1 MNAVCRLKAVARDVI
16 SKKFVISFETDVLP
30 NDIDMLSGC
39 DLDVTARKH
48 RKKRSL
54 NANNYF
60 HKLASL
66 IAEKTNQSLTE
77 CKNQLIAEY
86 GQIDT
91 DIKTIILDDEIDWR
105 KVESLHLRP
114 STATKVL
121 DNGKLYRVYFVMRG
135 SHTYNTLEMSR
146 LIDATVAEA
155 KELNIETMTPK
166 EIERMMQAWENR
178 GK

>member
-1 MNAVCRLKAVARDVI
+1 MVGKLKSISRDITTNDYIVSFAVRQLSPELPALTDKEIEITAKRYHAR
-16 SKKFVISFETDVLP
+16 
-30 NDIDMLSGC
+30 
-39 DLDVTARKH
+39 
-48 RKKRSL
+48 RSL

-135 SHTYNTLEMSR
+135 SHTYDTVEMSR

>member
-1 MNAVCRLKAVARDVI
+1 MVGKLKSISRDITTNDYIVSFAVRQLSPELPALTDKEIEITAKRYHAR
-16 SKKFVISFETDVLP
+16 
-30 NDIDMLSGC
+30 
-39 DLDVTARKH
+39 
-48 RKKRSL
+48 RSL

-135 SHTYNTLEMSR
+135 SHTYDTAEMSR
-146 LIDATVAEA
+146 LIDATVGEA

>member
-1 MNAVCRLKAVARDVI
+1 MVGKLKSISRDIVTNDYTVSFAVCRL
-16 SKKFVISFETDVLP
+16 SPELPELTDKELE
-30 NDIDMLSGC
+30 I
-39 DLDVTARKH
+39 TAKPY

-91 DIKTIILDDEIDWR
+91 DIKTIIMDDEIDWR

-135 SHTYNTLEMSR
+135 SHTYDTAEMSR

-155 KELNIETMTPK
+155 KELKIETMTPK
-166 EIERMMQAWENR
+166 EIERMMQAWRNGR
-178 GK
+178 